1 MRIQKIDLQNFLS
14 IPRLKLE
21 DLQSLNSFIGP
32 HNSGKTN
39 ILDGISIFW
48 DPHIRAKVQQSQ
60 LKVSLGQQVQAA
72 PPILSYIGE
81 TNTIKGM
88 FELKLDKNIDSWREN
103 DYLREIFANTAFLH
117 KQEQSY
123 DFFNNF
129 IENLETMANLS
140 TISALK
146 FDMTLS
152 QDQLMFLDQKC
163 HLRLINDE
171 LIPFQSKN
179 LQIIQQAIG
188 SAFIR
193 RFHEESDYDF
203 INENLTRIIKN
214 KDYKAI
220 TAIENFLKDVIGQ
233 EFIFELG
240 QHHNQ
245 EQEVV
250 VTIEKA
256 YTSPLWRM
264 STGTIRIIALAYLL
278 IASPLNQIIII
289 ENPGLYL
296 HPKGERKLARKLED
310 FSKDHQLFFSTHST
324 RLLIGHAY
332 LVELT
337 KGWTRVNPIK
347 GERQMR
353 KVVKLLGIRPS
364 DSFGADV
371 VVFVEGRTDA
381 RVFQIFEN
389 ILQSSHSS
397 VSSNRVSFI
406 GVGGWTNIKFVLSVE
421 LLKSKFVRSRA
432 LAITDG
438 DIVNSDTYSRL
449 KKNWASVFP
458 TDSFFSLREE
468 CIESLFLNNPS
479 VFSRVSDDVQNYSLS
494 IEELQELITRRQNAG
509 VSDKVITREIIDKN
523 FSRRYTSSVAELLA
537 EKFEPQEIPRYLVI
551 FFTEYILQ

>member
-1 MRIQKIDLQNFLS
+1 MRIQKLNLQNFRS
-14 IPRLKLE
+14 IPRLKL
-21 DLQSLNSFIGP
+21 DLQRLNSFIGP

-60 LKVSLGQQVQAA
+60 LKVSLGQQIHAA

-81 TNTIKGM
+81 SNTIRGK
-88 FELKLDKNIDSWREN
+88 FELAADDNIESWREN
-103 DYLREIFANTAFLH
+103 DYLRETFARTAILH
-117 KQEQSY
+117 KQERPY
-123 DFFNNF
+123 DFFSKF
-129 IENLETMANLS
+129 FEKMETLVNLS
-140 TISALK
+140 KISSFK
-146 FDMTLS
+146 FDMALS
-152 QDQLMFLDQKC
+152 QDQLLFIDQKC
-163 HLRLINDE
+163 YLQLNNDE
-171 LIPFQSKN
+171 VIPYQSKN

-214 KDYKAI
+214 KDYQAI

-240 QHHNQ
+240 Q
-245 EQEVV
+245 QEVV

-256 YTSPLWRM
+256 YSNPLWRM
-264 STGTIRIIALAYLL
+264 STGTLRIIALAYLL

-289 ENPGLYL
+289 ENPGLHL
-296 HPKGERKLARKLED
+296 HPKGQRKLARKLER
-310 FSKDHQLFFSTHST
+310 FSEDHQLFFSTHST

-332 LVELT
+332 IVELT
-337 KGWTRVNPIK
+337 KGWTRVTPIK
-347 GERQMR
+347 GEKVMR

-389 ILQSSHSS
+389 ILLNSDHPR
-397 VSSNRVSFI
+397 VSYNRVSYI
-406 GVGGWTNIKFVLSVE
+406 GVGGWTNINFVLSIE
-421 LLKSKFVRSRA
+421 LLRSKFVRSKA

-438 DIVNSDTYSRL
+438 DVAHSEAYQRIR
-449 KKNWASVFP
+449 KNWASVFSRD
-458 TDSFFSLREE
+458 TFFSLREE
-468 CIESLFLNNPS
+468 CVESLFLNNPD
-479 VFSRVSDDVQNYSLS
+479 VFSRVSNDVQNKFLS
-494 IEELQELITRRQNAG
+494 IEDLQEVITKRRNAG
-509 VSDKVITREIIDKN
+509 VSDKIITREIIDKY

-537 EKFEPQEIPRYLVI
+537 RKFEIHEIPRYLVT
-551 FFTEYILQ
+551 FFTEYIL